1 MRPAKKKHIFFLWIC
16 MRADRI
22 REGEKGRVLENR
34 LELALYGKGGIG
46 KSTVCANLSAA
57 LAAAGSRVLQIGCD
71 PKHDST
77 RLLLGGGSLP
87 TVLDYL
93 RTVPREEERLEAVLR
108 PGYGNIGCVEAGGP
122 RPGVGCAGRGII
134 TAFEFLERHR
144 AKEPYDAVLYD
155 VLGDVVCGGFAVP
168 IRREYANA
176 VFLVTSG
183 EFMALYAANNILRG
197 IRSFD
202 GSDCRRA
209 AGILFNQRRLEGEEE
224 RVERFARAVGL
235 PIVARV
241 PRSEAFSR
249 AEEAGVPLLALEGF
263 QREKAVFTELAD
275 SVRRGLPLYEARPL
289 EDEVL
294 EEVVLRGGEGRP
306 APAAVKQEREMEKPA
321 PPPAPAG
328 GRMPLYGC
336 AFNGAATTAVHLTD
350 ALIIA
355 HSPRSC
361 AFYTWQNISSPG
373 RRNLFNRGILM
384 PSAISP
390 NFETTEMGHAE
401 AVFGGAEKL
410 RAHVERA
417 LERKPGAVVIVSSC
431 VSGIIG
437 DDLAALERLSTPETP
452 VIAVKTDGVL
462 GGDYM
467 EGIRLC
473 LHRLAERLVRRDVP
487 VKPRTVNLIGEVG
500 VSNNTEVD
508 YRTLRR
514 LLGSMGIS
522 IGCRFLGDC
531 TARELGDLLS
541 APLNLLASDSQD
553 NLDLKAWLESEY
565 GCRFHPGVLPVGF
578 RATRDFLLSLGDFF
592 ACREEAEALV
602 AREEAD
608 YRREI
613 EALRPLLQGKRILM
627 TTINANLDWLLDAAE
642 DCGME
647 FVWIGVLNY
656 LRRDLHV
663 TDRRERFSVLEEITG
678 GDTVEQRIRELRPD
692 MVLGNYTARVAGA
705 DYLSDTLPMTQP
717 IGFGSGLT
725 VLRRWAQLNKNTR
738 EGEWEHDE
746 AWFRTYFA

>member
-1 MRPAKKKHIFFLWIC
+1 MEHR
-16 MRADRI
+16 
-22 REGEKGRVLENR
+22 R

-46 KSTVCANLSAA
+46 KSTVSANLSAA
-57 LAAAGSRVLQIGCD
+57 LAAAGSRVLQVGCD

-93 RTVPREEERLEAVLR
+93 RTVPREQERLDAVLR
-108 PGYGNIGCVEAGGP
+108 TGWGKIGCVEAGGP
-122 RPGVGCAGRGII
+122 KPGVGCAGRGII

-144 AKEPYDAVLYD
+144 AKADYDVLIYD

-168 IRREYANA
+168 IRREYADA

-197 IRSFD
+197 IRNFD
-202 GSDCRRA
+202 GGECRRA
-209 AGILFNQRRLEGEEE
+209 AGIIFNARNLSGEAE

-241 PRSEAFSR
+241 PRSEAFAR
-249 AEEAGVPLLALEGF
+249 GEEAGKPLLALEGYD
-263 QREKAVFTELAD
+263 REKAVFTRLAETIR
-275 SVRRGLPLYEARPL
+275 SGLTLYEARPL
-289 EDEVL
+289 EDEAL
-294 EEVVLRGGEGRP
+294 EEVVLRGGTAAPAAAAEPTPEPQQKAKTSDP
-306 APAAVKQEREMEKPA
+306 APAPDEP
-321 PPPAPAG
+321 
-328 GRMPLYGC
+328 RMPLYGC

-350 ALIIA
+350 ALVIA

-390 NFETTEMGHAE
+390 GFETTEIGHAE
-401 AVFGGAEKL
+401 AVFGGVEKL
-410 RAHVERA
+410 RAQVERA
-417 LERKPGAVVIVSSC
+417 LERKPGAVVVISSC

-437 DDLAALERLSTPETP
+437 DDLLSLERLSTPETP
-452 VIAVKTDGVL
+452 VIAVPADGVL

-473 LHRLAERLVRRDVP
+473 LHTLAEKLVRRDAP
-487 VKPRTVNLIGEVG
+487 LRPRTVNLIGEVG
-500 VSNNTEVD
+500 VSNNTQVD
-508 YRTLRR
+508 YQTLRR
-514 LLGSMGIS
+514 LLGEMGIS

-531 TARELGDLLS
+531 TAQELRDLLS
-541 APLNLLASDSQD
+541 APLNLLATDSQD
-553 NLDLKAWLESEY
+553 NLELKAWLETEY
-565 GCRFHPGVLPVGF
+565 GCRFHPGCLPIGF
-578 RATRDFLLSLGDFF
+578 RATRNFLLELGDFF
-592 ACREEAEALV
+592 GCREEAEALIS
-602 AREEAD
+602 REEAD

-613 EALRPLLQGKRILM
+613 ESLRPLLQGKRILM

-656 LRRDLHV
+656 LHRDLRI
-663 TDRRERFSVLEEITG
+663 TDRQERNAVIREITG
-678 GDTVEQRIRELRPD
+678 GDIVEQRIRELKPD
-692 MVLGNYTARVAGA
+692 MVLGNYTARAAGGEYIA
-705 DYLSDTLPMTQP
+705 DTLPMTQP

-725 VLRRWAQLNKNTR
+725 VLRRWAQLNKNER
-738 EGEWEHDE
+738 EGEWEHDRV
-746 AWFRTYFA
+746 WFEQYFA

>member
-1 MRPAKKKHIFFLWIC
+1 MEHR
-16 MRADRI
+16 
-22 REGEKGRVLENR
+22 R

-46 KSTVCANLSAA
+46 KSTVSANLSAA
-57 LAAAGSRVLQIGCD
+57 LAAAGSRVLQVGCD

-93 RTVPREEERLEAVLR
+93 RTVPREQEKLEAVLR
-108 PGYGNIGCVEAGGP
+108 LGWGNIGCVEAGGP
-122 RPGVGCAGRGII
+122 KPGVGCAGRGII

-144 AKEPYDAVLYD
+144 AKADYDVLIYD

-168 IRREYANA
+168 IRREYADA

-197 IRSFD
+197 IRNFD
-202 GSDCRRA
+202 GGECRRA
-209 AGILFNQRRLEGEEE
+209 AGIIFNARNLSGEAE

-241 PRSEAFSR
+241 PRSEAFAR
-249 AEEAGVPLLALEGF
+249 GEEAGKPLLALEGYD
-263 QREKAVFTELAD
+263 REKAVFTRLAETIR
-275 SVRRGLPLYEARPL
+275 SGLTLYEARPL
-289 EDEVL
+289 EDEAL
-294 EEVVLRGGEGRP
+294 EEVVLRGGTAAPAAAAEPTPEPQQKAKTSDP
-306 APAAVKQEREMEKPA
+306 APAPDEP
-321 PPPAPAG
+321 
-328 GRMPLYGC
+328 RMPLYGC

-350 ALIIA
+350 ALVIA

-390 NFETTEMGHAE
+390 GFETTEIGHAE
-401 AVFGGAEKL
+401 AVFGGVEKL
-410 RAHVERA
+410 RAQVERA
-417 LERKPGAVVIVSSC
+417 LERKPGAVVVISSC

-437 DDLAALERLSTPETP
+437 DDLLSLERLSTPETP
-452 VIAVKTDGVL
+452 VIAVPADGVL

-473 LHRLAERLVRRDVP
+473 LHTLAETLVRRDAP
-487 VKPRTVNLIGEVG
+487 LRPRTVNLIGEVG
-500 VSNNTEVD
+500 VSNNTQVD
-508 YRTLRR
+508 YQTLRR
-514 LLGSMGIS
+514 LLGEMGIS

-531 TARELGDLLS
+531 TAQELRDLLS
-541 APLNLLASDSQD
+541 APLNLLATDSQD
-553 NLDLKAWLESEY
+553 NLELKAWMETEY
-565 GCRFHPGVLPVGF
+565 GCRFHPGCLPIGF
-578 RATRDFLLSLGDFF
+578 RATRNFLLELGDFF
-592 ACREEAEALV
+592 GCREEAEALIS
-602 AREEAD
+602 REEAD

-613 EALRPLLQGKRILM
+613 ESLRPLLQGKRILM

-656 LRRDLHV
+656 LHRDLRI
-663 TDRRERFSVLEEITG
+663 TDRQERNAVIREITG
-678 GDTVEQRIRELRPD
+678 GDIVEQRIRELKPD
-692 MVLGNYTARVAGA
+692 MVLGNYTARAEGGEYIA
-705 DYLSDTLPMTQP
+705 DTLPMTQP

-725 VLRRWAQLNKNTR
+725 VLRRWAQLNKNER
-738 EGEWEHDE
+738 EGEWEHDRV
-746 AWFRTYFA
+746 WFEQYFA

>member
-1 MRPAKKKHIFFLWIC
+1 MEHR
-16 MRADRI
+16 
-22 REGEKGRVLENR
+22 R

-46 KSTVCANLSAA
+46 KSTVSANLSAA
-57 LAAAGSRVLQIGCD
+57 LAAAGSRVLQVGCD

-93 RTVPREEERLEAVLR
+93 RTVPREQERLDAVLR
-108 PGYGNIGCVEAGGP
+108 TGWGKIGCVEAGGP
-122 RPGVGCAGRGII
+122 KPGVGCAGRGII

-144 AKEPYDAVLYD
+144 AKADYDVLIYD

-168 IRREYANA
+168 IRREYADA

-197 IRSFD
+197 IRNFD
-202 GSDCRRA
+202 GGECRRA
-209 AGILFNQRRLEGEEE
+209 AGIIFNARNLSGEAE

-241 PRSEAFSR
+241 PRSEAFAR
-249 AEEAGVPLLALEGF
+249 GEEAGKPLLALEGYD
-263 QREKAVFTELAD
+263 REKAVFTRLAETIR
-275 SVRRGLPLYEARPL
+275 SGLTLYEARPL
-289 EDEVL
+289 EDEAL
-294 EEVVLRGGEGRP
+294 EEVVLRGGTAAPAAAAEPTPEPQQKAKTSDP
-306 APAAVKQEREMEKPA
+306 APAPDEP
-321 PPPAPAG
+321 
-328 GRMPLYGC
+328 RMPLYGC

-350 ALIIA
+350 ALVIA

-390 NFETTEMGHAE
+390 GFETTEIGHAE
-401 AVFGGAEKL
+401 AVFGGVEKL
-410 RAHVERA
+410 RAQVERA
-417 LERKPGAVVIVSSC
+417 LERKPGAVVVISSC

-437 DDLAALERLSTPETP
+437 DDLLSLERLSTPETP
-452 VIAVKTDGVL
+452 VIAVPADGVL

-473 LHRLAERLVRRDVP
+473 LHTLAEKLVRRDAP
-487 VKPRTVNLIGEVG
+487 LRPRTVNLIGEVG
-500 VSNNTEVD
+500 VSNNTQVD
-508 YRTLRR
+508 YQTLRR
-514 LLGSMGIS
+514 LLGEMGIS

-531 TARELGDLLS
+531 TAQELRDLLS
-541 APLNLLASDSQD
+541 APLNLLATDSQD
-553 NLDLKAWLESEY
+553 NLELKAWLETEY
-565 GCRFHPGVLPVGF
+565 GCRFHPGCLPIGF
-578 RATRDFLLSLGDFF
+578 RATRNFLLELGDFF
-592 ACREEAEALV
+592 GCREEAVALIS
-602 AREEAD
+602 REEAD
-608 YRREI
+608 YWREI
-613 EALRPLLQGKRILM
+613 ESLRPLLQGKRILM

-656 LRRDLHV
+656 LHRDLRI
-663 TDRRERFSVLEEITG
+663 TDRQERNAVIREITG
-678 GDTVEQRIRELRPD
+678 GDIVEQRIRELKPD
-692 MVLGNYTARVAGA
+692 MVLGNYTARAAGGEYIA
-705 DYLSDTLPMTQP
+705 DTLPMTQP

-725 VLRRWAQLNKNTR
+725 VLRRWAQLNKNER
-738 EGEWEHDE
+738 EGEWEHDRV
-746 AWFRTYFA
+746 WFEQYFA

>member
-1 MRPAKKKHIFFLWIC
+1 MEQK
-16 MRADRI
+16 
-22 REGEKGRVLENR
+22 R

-46 KSTVCANLSAA
+46 KSTVSANLSAA
-57 LAAAGSRVLQIGCD
+57 LAAAGSRVLQVGCD

-93 RTVPREEERLEAVLR
+93 RTVSKEEEKLEAVLR
-108 PGYGNIGCVEAGGP
+108 RGWGGVGCVEAGGP
-122 RPGVGCAGRGII
+122 KPGVGCAGRGII

-144 AKEPYDAVLYD
+144 AKSDYDILIYD

-168 IRREYANA
+168 IRREYADG

-197 IRSFD
+197 IRNFD
-202 GSDCRRA
+202 GGDCRRT
-209 AGILFNQRRLEGEEE
+209 AGIIFNERNMAGEAE
-224 RVERFARAVGL
+224 RVERFARATGL

-249 AEEAGVPLLALEGF
+249 GEEEGKPLLALEGF
-263 QREKAVFTELAD
+263 EEEKTVFTHLAD
-275 SVRRGLPLYEARPL
+275 KIRQGLTLYEARPL

-294 EEVVLRGGEGRP
+294 EDAVFRGGSAGIPVRIPEKPEERAAERPTPVP
-306 APAAVKQEREMEKPA
+306 APE
-321 PPPAPAG
+321 AG
-328 GRMPLYGC
+328 ESRMPLYGC
-336 AFNGAATTAVHLTD
+336 AFNGASTTAIHLTD
-350 ALIIA
+350 AVVIA

-373 RRNLFNRGILM
+373 RKNIFNRGIVM
-384 PSAISP
+384 PSALSP
-390 NFETTEMGHAE
+390 NYETTELGHAE

-410 RAHVERA
+410 RARVEKA
-417 LERKPGAVVIVSSC
+417 LERKPGAVVVISSC

-437 DDLAALERLSTPETP
+437 DDLLSLERLSTPETP
-452 VIAVKTDGVL
+452 VIAVPADGVI

-473 LHRLAERLVRRDVP
+473 LHTLAEKLVRRDAP
-487 VKPRTVNLIGEVG
+487 TQPRTVNLIGEVG
-500 VSNNTEVD
+500 VSYYTESD

-514 LLGSMGIS
+514 LLEGMGIS

-531 TARELGDLLS
+531 TAEELRNLTA
-541 APLNLLASDSQD
+541 APLNLLATDSQD
-553 NLDLKAWLESEY
+553 NLELKAWLESEY
-565 GCRFHPGVLPVGF
+565 GCRFKPGTLPIGF
-578 RATRDFLLSLGDFF
+578 RATRDFLLELGDFF
-592 ACREEAEALV
+592 DCREEAEALI

-613 EALRPLLQGKRILM
+613 EVLRPLLRGKRVLM
-627 TTINANLDWLLDAAE
+627 TTINANQDWLLDAAE

-656 LRRDLHV
+656 LRRELHV
-663 TDRRERFSVLEEITG
+663 TDRKERFSAIEEITG
-678 GDTVEQRIRELRPD
+678 ARQVEEKIRELKPD
-692 MVLGNYTARVAGA
+692 LVLGNFTAGKGEG
-705 DYLSDTLPMTQP
+705 DYLTDTLPMTQP

-725 VLRRWAQLNKNTR
+725 VLRRWAQLNKNES
-738 EGEWEHDE
+738 EGEWKNDE
-746 AWFRTYFA
+746 RWFQEYYA

>member
-1 MRPAKKKHIFFLWIC
+1 ME
-16 MRADRI
+16 
-22 REGEKGRVLENR
+22 RER

-46 KSTVCANLSAA
+46 KSTVSANLSAA
-57 LAAAGSRVLQIGCD
+57 LAAAGSRVLQVGCD

-93 RTVPREEERLEAVLR
+93 RTVQKEEERLEAVLH
-108 PGYGNIGCVEAGGP
+108 PGWGNIGCVEAGGP
-122 RPGVGCAGRGII
+122 KPGVGCAGRGII

-144 AKEPYDAVLYD
+144 VKENYDILIYD

-197 IRSFD
+197 IRNFD
-202 GSDCRRA
+202 GGSCRRA
-209 AGILFNQRRLEGEEE
+209 AGIIFNQRNLAGEAE

-249 AEEAGVPLLALEGF
+249 GEEAGMPLLALEGF
-263 QREKAVFTELAD
+263 PEEKAVFTRLAETI
-275 SVRRGLPLYEARPL
+275 RAGLTLYEACPL
-289 EDEVL
+289 EDEAL
-294 EEVVLRGGEGRP
+294 EDVVLRGGRAEAAKRKPEPAERP
-306 APAAVKQEREMEKPA
+306 AAEEKPA
-321 PPPAPAG
+321 SAPVPAPRET
-328 GRMPLYGC
+328 RMPLYGC

-350 ALIIA
+350 AAVIA

-390 NFETTEMGHAE
+390 GFETTEIGHAE
-401 AVFGGAEKL
+401 AVFGGVEKL
-410 RAHVERA
+410 RTRVEQA
-417 LERKPGAVVIVSSC
+417 LARKPGAVVVISSC

-437 DDLAALERLSTPETP
+437 DDLLSLERLSTPETP
-452 VIAVKTDGVL
+452 VIAVPADGVI

-473 LHRLAERLVRRDVP
+473 LHTLAEKLVRRDAP
-487 VKPRTVNLIGEVG
+487 LRPRTVNLIGEVG

-508 YRTLRR
+508 YQTLRR

-531 TARELGDLLS
+531 TAAELRDLLS
-541 APLNLLASDSQD
+541 APLNLLATDSQD
-553 NLDLKAWLESEY
+553 NLELKAWLETEY
-565 GCRFHPGVLPVGF
+565 GCRFRPGCLPIGF
-578 RATRDFLLSLGDFF
+578 RATRDFLLELGEFF
-592 ACREEAEALV
+592 GCRREAEALI

-613 EALRPLLQGKRILM
+613 AALRPLLQGKRVLM

-656 LRRDLHV
+656 LHRELRI
-663 TDRRERFSVLEEITG
+663 TDRQERHAVIEEITG
-678 GDTVEQRIRELRPD
+678 GDIVEQRIRALRPD
-692 MVLGNYTARVAGA
+692 MVLGNYTARAEGG
-705 DYLSDTLPMTQP
+705 DYIADTLPMTQP
-717 IGFGSGLT
+717 IGFGSGLS
-725 VLRRWAQLNKNTR
+725 VLRRWAQLNKNER
-738 EGEWEHDE
+738 EGEWENDRI
-746 AWFRTYFA
+746 WFEQYYA

>member
-1 MRPAKKKHIFFLWIC
+1 MERK
-16 MRADRI
+16 
-22 REGEKGRVLENR
+22 R

-46 KSTVCANLSAA
+46 KSTVSANLSAA
-57 LAAAGSRVLQIGCD
+57 LAAAGSRVLQVGCD

-93 RTVPREEERLEAVLR
+93 RTVPKEKERLEAVLR
-108 PGYGNIGCVEAGGP
+108 RGWGNIGCVEAGGP
-122 RPGVGCAGRGII
+122 KPGVGCAGRGII

-144 AKEPYDAVLYD
+144 AKADFDILIYD

-168 IRREYANA
+168 IRREYADA

-197 IRSFD
+197 IRNFD
-202 GSDCRRA
+202 GEEARRA
-209 AGILFNQRRLEGEEE
+209 AGIIFNERNLAGEAE

-241 PRSEAFSR
+241 PRSEAFAR
-249 AEEAGVPLLALEGF
+249 GEEAGKPLLALEGF
-263 QREKAVFTELAD
+263 PEEKAVFARLAEKI
-275 SVRRGLPLYEARPL
+275 RGGLTLYEARPL
-289 EDEVL
+289 EDEIL
-294 EEVVLRGGEGRP
+294 EEAVLRGGSAQVP
-306 APAAVKQEREMEKPA
+306 AKAVEREKGPEEEKPA
-321 PPPAPAG
+321 PVQAPAAG
-328 GRMPLYGC
+328 QPRMPLYGC

-350 ALIIA
+350 AAVIA

-390 NFETTEMGHAE
+390 GFETTEIGHAE
-401 AVFGGAEKL
+401 AVFGGVEKL
-410 RAHVERA
+410 RTQVERA
-417 LERKPGAVVIVSSC
+417 LERKPGAVVVISSC

-437 DDLAALERLSTPETP
+437 DDLLSLERLSTPETP
-452 VIAVKTDGVL
+452 VIAVPADGVI

-473 LHRLAERLVRRDVP
+473 LHTLAEKLVRRDAP
-487 VKPRTVNLIGEVG
+487 LRPRTVNLIGEVG

-508 YRTLRR
+508 YQTLRR
-514 LLGSMGIS
+514 LLGGMGIS

-531 TARELGDLLS
+531 TAEELRNLLS
-541 APLNLLASDSQD
+541 APLNLLATDSQD
-553 NLDLKAWLESEY
+553 NLELKAWLETEY
-565 GCRFHPGVLPVGF
+565 GCRFKPGCLPIGF
-578 RATRDFLLSLGDFF
+578 RATRDYLLELGDFF
-592 ACREEAEALV
+592 GCREEAEALV
-602 AREEAD
+602 AREEAA

-613 EALRPLLQGKRILM
+613 ETLRPLLRGKRVLM

-656 LRRDLHV
+656 LRRELRI
-663 TDRRERFSVLEEITG
+663 TDRQERNAVIEEIVG
-678 GDTVEQRIRELRPD
+678 GEIVDRRIKELRPD
-692 MVLGNYTARVAGA
+692 MVLGNYTARAEGG
-705 DYLSDTLPMTQP
+705 DYIADTLPMTQP
-717 IGFGSGLT
+717 IGFASGLA
-725 VLRRWAQLNKNTR
+725 VLRRWAQLNKNER
-738 EGEWEHDE
+738 EGEWEHDRV
-746 AWFRTYFA
+746 WFEQYYA

>member
-1 MRPAKKKHIFFLWIC
+1 MEHR
-16 MRADRI
+16 
-22 REGEKGRVLENR
+22 R

-46 KSTVCANLSAA
+46 KSTVSANLSAA
-57 LAAAGSRVLQIGCD
+57 LAAAGSRVLQVGCD

-93 RTVPREEERLEAVLR
+93 RTVPREQERLDAVLR
-108 PGYGNIGCVEAGGP
+108 TGWGKIGCVEAGGP
-122 RPGVGCAGRGII
+122 KPGVGCAGRGII

-144 AKEPYDAVLYD
+144 AKADYDVLIYD

-168 IRREYANA
+168 IRREYADA

-197 IRSFD
+197 IRNFD
-202 GSDCRRA
+202 GGECRRA
-209 AGILFNQRRLEGEEE
+209 AGIIFNARNLSGEAE

-241 PRSEAFSR
+241 PRSEAFAR
-249 AEEAGVPLLALEGF
+249 GEEAGKPLLALEGYD
-263 QREKAVFTELAD
+263 REKAVFTRLAETIR
-275 SVRRGLPLYEARPL
+275 SGLTLYEARPL
-289 EDEVL
+289 EDEAL
-294 EEVVLRGGEGRP
+294 EEVVLRGGTAAPAAAAEPTPEPQQKAKTSDP
-306 APAAVKQEREMEKPA
+306 APAPDEP
-321 PPPAPAG
+321 
-328 GRMPLYGC
+328 RMPLYGC

-350 ALIIA
+350 ALVIA

-390 NFETTEMGHAE
+390 GFETTEIGHAE
-401 AVFGGAEKL
+401 AVFGGVEKL
-410 RAHVERA
+410 RAQVERA
-417 LERKPGAVVIVSSC
+417 LERKPGAVVVISSC

-437 DDLAALERLSTPETP
+437 DDLLSLERLSTPETP
-452 VIAVKTDGVL
+452 VIAVPADGVL

-473 LHRLAERLVRRDVP
+473 LHTLAEKLVRRDAP
-487 VKPRTVNLIGEVG
+487 IRPRTVNLIGEVG
-500 VSNNTEVD
+500 VSNNTQVD
-508 YRTLRR
+508 YQTLRR
-514 LLGSMGIS
+514 LLGEMGIS

-531 TARELGDLLS
+531 TAQELRDLLS
-541 APLNLLASDSQD
+541 APLNLLATDSQD
-553 NLDLKAWLESEY
+553 NLELKAWLETEY
-565 GCRFHPGVLPVGF
+565 GCRFHPGCLPIGF
-578 RATRDFLLSLGDFF
+578 QATRNFLLELGDFF
-592 ACREEAEALV
+592 GCREEAEALIS
-602 AREEAD
+602 REEAD

-613 EALRPLLQGKRILM
+613 ESLRPLLQGKRILM

-656 LRRDLHV
+656 LHRDLRI
-663 TDRRERFSVLEEITG
+663 TDRQERNAVIREITG
-678 GDTVEQRIRELRPD
+678 GDIVEQRIRELKPD
-692 MVLGNYTARVAGA
+692 MVLGNYTARAEGGEYIA
-705 DYLSDTLPMTQP
+705 DTLPMTQP

-725 VLRRWAQLNKNTR
+725 VLRRWAQLNKNER
-738 EGEWEHDE
+738 EGEWEHDRV
-746 AWFRTYFA
+746 WFEQYFA

>member
-1 MRPAKKKHIFFLWIC
+1 MEHR
-16 MRADRI
+16 
-22 REGEKGRVLENR
+22 R

-46 KSTVCANLSAA
+46 KSTVSANLSAA
-57 LAAAGSRVLQIGCD
+57 LAAAGSRVLQVGCD

-93 RTVPREEERLEAVLR
+93 RTVPREQERLDAVLR
-108 PGYGNIGCVEAGGP
+108 TGWGKIGCVEAGGP
-122 RPGVGCAGRGII
+122 KPGVGCAGRGII

-144 AKEPYDAVLYD
+144 AKADYDVLIYD

-168 IRREYANA
+168 IRREYADA

-197 IRSFD
+197 IRNFD
-202 GSDCRRA
+202 GGECRRA
-209 AGILFNQRRLEGEEE
+209 AGIIFNARNLSGEAE

-241 PRSEAFSR
+241 PRSEAFAR
-249 AEEAGVPLLALEGF
+249 GEEAGKPLLALEGYD
-263 QREKAVFTELAD
+263 REKAVFTRLAETIR
-275 SVRRGLPLYEARPL
+275 SGLTLYEARPL
-289 EDEVL
+289 EDEAL
-294 EEVVLRGGEGRP
+294 EEVVLRGGTAAPAAAAEPTPEPQQKAKTSDP
-306 APAAVKQEREMEKPA
+306 APAPDEP
-321 PPPAPAG
+321 
-328 GRMPLYGC
+328 RMPLYGC

-350 ALIIA
+350 ALVIA

-390 NFETTEMGHAE
+390 GFETTEIGHAE
-401 AVFGGAEKL
+401 AVFGGVEKL
-410 RAHVERA
+410 RAQVERA
-417 LERKPGAVVIVSSC
+417 LERKPGAVVVISSC

-437 DDLAALERLSTPETP
+437 DDLLSLERLSTPETP
-452 VIAVKTDGVL
+452 VIAVPADGVL

-473 LHRLAERLVRRDVP
+473 LHTLAEKLVRRDAP
-487 VKPRTVNLIGEVG
+487 LRPRTVNLIGEVG
-500 VSNNTEVD
+500 VSNNTQVD
-508 YRTLRR
+508 YQTLRR
-514 LLGSMGIS
+514 LLGEMGIS

-531 TARELGDLLS
+531 TAQELRDLLS
-541 APLNLLASDSQD
+541 APLNLLATDSQD
-553 NLDLKAWLESEY
+553 NLELKAWLETEY
-565 GCRFHPGVLPVGF
+565 GCRFHPGCLPIGF
-578 RATRDFLLSLGDFF
+578 RATRNFLLELGDFF
-592 ACREEAEALV
+592 GCREEAEALIS
-602 AREEAD
+602 REEAD

-613 EALRPLLQGKRILM
+613 ESLRPLLQGKRILM

-656 LRRDLHV
+656 LHRDLRI
-663 TDRRERFSVLEEITG
+663 TDRQERNAVIREITG
-678 GDTVEQRIRELRPD
+678 GDIVEQRIRELKPD
-692 MVLGNYTARVAGA
+692 MVLGNYTARAEGGEYIA
-705 DYLSDTLPMTQP
+705 DTLPMTQP

-725 VLRRWAQLNKNTR
+725 VLRRWAQLNKNER
-738 EGEWEHDE
+738 EGEWEHDRV
-746 AWFRTYFA
+746 WFEQYFA

>member
-1 MRPAKKKHIFFLWIC
+1 MEHR
-16 MRADRI
+16 
-22 REGEKGRVLENR
+22 R

-46 KSTVCANLSAA
+46 KSTVSANLSAA
-57 LAAAGSRVLQIGCD
+57 LAAAGSRVLQVGCD

-93 RTVPREEERLEAVLR
+93 RTVPREQERLDAVLR
-108 PGYGNIGCVEAGGP
+108 TGWGKIGCVEDGGP
-122 RPGVGCAGRGII
+122 KPGVGCAGRGII

-144 AKEPYDAVLYD
+144 AKADYDVLIYD

-168 IRREYANA
+168 IRREYADA

-197 IRSFD
+197 IRNFD
-202 GSDCRRA
+202 GGECRRA
-209 AGILFNQRRLEGEEE
+209 AGIIFNARNLSGEAE

-241 PRSEAFSR
+241 PRSEAFAR
-249 AEEAGVPLLALEGF
+249 GEEAGKPLLALEGYD
-263 QREKAVFTELAD
+263 REKAVFTRLAETIR
-275 SVRRGLPLYEARPL
+275 SGLTLYEARPL
-289 EDEVL
+289 EDEAL
-294 EEVVLRGGEGRP
+294 EEVVLRGGTAAPAAAAEPTPEPQQKAKTSDP
-306 APAAVKQEREMEKPA
+306 APAPDEP
-321 PPPAPAG
+321 
-328 GRMPLYGC
+328 RMPLYGC

-350 ALIIA
+350 ALVIA

-390 NFETTEMGHAE
+390 GFETTEIGHAE
-401 AVFGGAEKL
+401 AVFGGVEKL
-410 RAHVERA
+410 RAQVERA
-417 LERKPGAVVIVSSC
+417 LERKPGAVVVISSC

-437 DDLAALERLSTPETP
+437 DDLLSLERLSTPETP
-452 VIAVKTDGVL
+452 VIAVPADGVL

-473 LHRLAERLVRRDVP
+473 LHTLAEKLVRRDAP
-487 VKPRTVNLIGEVG
+487 LQPRTVNLIGEVG
-500 VSNNTEVD
+500 VSNNTQVD
-508 YRTLRR
+508 YQTLRR
-514 LLGSMGIS
+514 LLGEMGIS

-531 TARELGDLLS
+531 TAQELRDLLS
-541 APLNLLASDSQD
+541 APLNLLATDSQD
-553 NLDLKAWLESEY
+553 NLELKAWLETEY
-565 GCRFHPGVLPVGF
+565 GCRFHPGCLPIGF
-578 RATRDFLLSLGDFF
+578 RATRNFLLELGDFF
-592 ACREEAEALV
+592 GCREEAEALIS
-602 AREEAD
+602 REEAD

-613 EALRPLLQGKRILM
+613 ESLRPLLQGKRILM

-656 LRRDLHV
+656 LHRDLRI
-663 TDRRERFSVLEEITG
+663 TDRQERNAVIREITG
-678 GDTVEQRIRELRPD
+678 GDIVEQRIRELKPD
-692 MVLGNYTARVAGA
+692 MVLGNYTARAEGGEYIA
-705 DYLSDTLPMTQP
+705 DTLPMTQP

-725 VLRRWAQLNKNTR
+725 VLRRWAQLNKNER
-738 EGEWEHDE
+738 EGEWEHDRV
-746 AWFRTYFA
+746 WFEQYFA

>member
-1 MRPAKKKHIFFLWIC
+1 MEQK
-16 MRADRI
+16 
-22 REGEKGRVLENR
+22 R

-46 KSTVCANLSAA
+46 KSTVSANLSAA
-57 LAAAGSRVLQIGCD
+57 LAAAGSRVLQVGCD

-93 RTVPREEERLEAVLR
+93 RTVPKEEERLDAVLHK
-108 PGYGNIGCVEAGGP
+108 GWGGIGCVEAGGP
-122 RPGVGCAGRGII
+122 KPGVGCAGRGII

-144 AKEPYDAVLYD
+144 AKADYDILIYD

-168 IRREYANA
+168 IRREYADA

-197 IRSFD
+197 IRNFD
-202 GSDCRRA
+202 GGECRRA
-209 AGILFNQRRLEGEEE
+209 AGIIFNARNLDGETE
-224 RVERFARAVGL
+224 RVERFARATGL

-241 PRSEAFSR
+241 PRSEAFAR
-249 AEEAGVPLLALEGF
+249 GEEAGKPLLALEGYGE
-263 QREKAVFTELAD
+263 EKAVFASLAEKI
-275 SVRRGLPLYEARPL
+275 RGGLTLYEARPL
-289 EDEVL
+289 EDEML
-294 EEVVLRGGEGRP
+294 EEAVLRGGS
-306 APAAVKQEREMEKPA
+306 AAVPARMPEPPEETTAEKPA
-321 PPPAPAG
+321 ALPPPKAAEP
-328 GRMPLYGC
+328 RMPLYGC

-350 ALIIA
+350 AVVIA

-390 NFETTEMGHAE
+390 GFETTEIGHAE
-401 AVFGGAEKL
+401 AVFGGVEKL
-410 RAHVERA
+410 RAQVERA
-417 LERKPGAVVIVSSC
+417 LERKPGAVIVISSC

-437 DDLAALERLSTPETP
+437 DDLLSLERLSTPETP
-452 VIAVKTDGVL
+452 VIAVPADGVI

-473 LHRLAERLVRRDVP
+473 LHTLAEKLVRRDAP
-487 VKPRTVNLIGEVG
+487 PRPRTVNLIGEVG

-508 YRTLRR
+508 YQTLRR
-514 LLGSMGIS
+514 LLGGMGIS

-531 TARELGDLLS
+531 TAQELRNLLS
-541 APLNLLASDSQD
+541 APLNLLATDSQD
-553 NLDLKAWLESEY
+553 NLELKAWLEAEY
-565 GCRFHPGVLPVGF
+565 GCRFRPGCLPIGF
-578 RATRDFLLSLGDFF
+578 RATRDFLLELGDFF
-592 ACREEAEALV
+592 RCRPEAEALV

-613 EALRPLLQGKRILM
+613 ETLRPLLQGKRVLM

-656 LRRDLHV
+656 LRRELRI
-663 TDRRERFSVLEEITG
+663 TDRQERNAVIQEITG
-678 GDTVEQRIRELRPD
+678 GEIGEQRIRELRPD
-692 MVLGNYTARVAGA
+692 MVLGNYTARA
-705 DYLSDTLPMTQP
+705 DRGEYVTDTLPMTQP

-725 VLRRWAQLNKNTR
+725 VLRRWAQLNKDER
-738 EGEWEHDE
+738 EGEWEHDRI
-746 AWFRTYFA
+746 WFEKYYA

>member
-1 MRPAKKKHIFFLWIC
+1 M
-16 MRADRI
+16 
-22 REGEKGRVLENR
+22 GNR

-77 RLLLGGGSLP
+77 RLLLGGGNLP

-93 RTVPREEERLEAVLR
+93 RTTPKGGERLEAVLK
-108 PGYGNIGCVEAGGP
+108 PGYLGIGCVEAGGP
-122 RPGVGCAGRGII
+122 KPGVGCAGRGII

-209 AGILFNQRRLEGEEE
+209 AGILFNQRRLEGETE

-235 PIVARV
+235 PILARV

-249 AEEAGVPLLALEGF
+249 AEEQGVPLMALEGF
-263 QREKAVFTELAD
+263 GEEKAVFTRLAEQIR
-275 SVRRGLPLYEARPL
+275 SGLTLYEARPL
-289 EDEVL
+289 EDEAL
-294 EEVVLRGGEGRP
+294 EDVVLRGGNGVVKP
-306 APAAVKQEREMEKPA
+306 KAVPVQKPA
-321 PPPAPAG
+321 EEGPKPASGPAREG
-328 GRMPLYGC
+328 SRMPLYGC

-350 ALIIA
+350 AVIIA

-390 NFETTEMGHAE
+390 SFETSEMGHAE
-401 AVFGGAEKL
+401 AVFGGLEKL
-410 RAHVERA
+410 KAQVERA
-417 LERKPGAVVIVSSC
+417 LERKPGAVVVISSC

-437 DDLAALERLSTPETP
+437 DDIAALERLSTPETP
-452 VIAVKTDGVL
+452 VIAVKADGVM

-473 LHRLAERLVRRDVP
+473 LHRLAERLVRRDAP
-487 VKPRTVNLIGEVG
+487 VRPRTVNLIGEVG
-500 VSNNTEVD
+500 VSNYTESD

-514 LLGSMGIS
+514 LLGDMGIT

-531 TARELGDLLS
+531 TAEELRGLLS
-541 APLNLLASDSQD
+541 APLNLLATDSQD
-553 NLDLKAWLESEY
+553 NLDLQAWLEGEY
-565 GCRFHPGVLPVGF
+565 SCRFHPGTLPIGF

-592 ACREEAEALV
+592 GCRAQAEALI

-613 EALRPLLQGKRILM
+613 EALRPLLKGKRVLM

-656 LRRDLHV
+656 LHRDLHV
-663 TDRRERFSVLEEITG
+663 TDRPERFSAIEEITG
-678 GDTVEQRIRELRPD
+678 GEIVEQRIRERKPD
-692 MVLGNYTARVAGA
+692 MVLGNYTARLAGG
-705 DYLSDTLPMTQP
+705 DYLTDTLPMTQP
-717 IGFGSGLT
+717 IGFGSGLA
-725 VLRRWAQLNKNTR
+725 VLRRWAQLNKNAR
-738 EGEWEHDE
+738 EGAWQNDE
-746 AWFRTYFA
+746 AWFQTYFA

>member
-1 MRPAKKKHIFFLWIC
+1 M
-16 MRADRI
+16 
-22 REGEKGRVLENR
+22 GNR

-93 RTVPREEERLEAVLR
+93 RTTPKGGEQLEAVLK
-108 PGYGNIGCVEAGGP
+108 PGYLGIGCVEAGGP
-122 RPGVGCAGRGII
+122 KPGVGCAGRGII

-144 AKEPYDAVLYD
+144 AKEPYDAILYD

-209 AGILFNQRRLEGEEE
+209 AGILFNQRRLEGETE

-235 PIVARV
+235 PILARV

-249 AEEAGVPLLALEGF
+249 AEEQGVPLMALEGF
-263 QREKAVFTELAD
+263 GEEKAVFTQLAEQIHA
-275 SVRRGLPLYEARPL
+275 GLTLYEARPL
-289 EDEVL
+289 EDEAL
-294 EEVVLRGGEGRP
+294 EDVVLRGGSGVVKPKAVPVQKPAEEGP
-306 APAAVKQEREMEKPA
+306 KPA
-321 PPPAPAG
+321 PGPAREG
-328 GRMPLYGC
+328 NRMPLYGC

-350 ALIIA
+350 AVIIA

-390 NFETTEMGHAE
+390 SFETSEMGHAE
-401 AVFGGAEKL
+401 AVFGGLEKL
-410 RAHVERA
+410 KAQVERT
-417 LERKPGAVVIVSSC
+417 LERKPGAVVVISSC

-437 DDLAALERLSTPETP
+437 DDIAALERLSTPETP
-452 VIAVKTDGVL
+452 VIAVKADGVM

-473 LHRLAERLVRRDVP
+473 LHRLADRLVRRDAP
-487 VKPRTVNLIGEVG
+487 VNPRTVNLIGEVG
-500 VSNNTEVD
+500 VSNYTESD

-514 LLGSMGIS
+514 LLGDMGIT

-531 TARELGDLLS
+531 TAEELRSLLS
-541 APLNLLASDSQD
+541 APLNLLATDSQD
-553 NLDLKAWLESEY
+553 NLELQAWLEGEY
-565 GCRFHPGVLPVGF
+565 GCRFHPGTLPIGF

-592 ACREEAEALV
+592 GCRARAEALI

-613 EALRPLLQGKRILM
+613 EALRPLLQGKRVLM

-656 LRRDLHV
+656 LHRELHV
-663 TDRRERFSVLEEITG
+663 TDRPERFSAIEEITG
-678 GDTVEQRIRELRPD
+678 GEIVEQRIRERKPD
-692 MVLGNYTARVAGA
+692 MVLGNYTARLTGG
-705 DYLSDTLPMTQP
+705 DYLTDTLPMTQP
-717 IGFGSGLT
+717 IGFGSGLA
-725 VLRRWAQLNKNTR
+725 VLRRWAQLNKNAR
-738 EGEWEHDE
+738 EGAWQNDE
-746 AWFRTYFA
+746 AWFQTYFA

>member
-1 MRPAKKKHIFFLWIC
+1 MEHR
-16 MRADRI
+16 
-22 REGEKGRVLENR
+22 R

-46 KSTVCANLSAA
+46 KSTVSANLSAA
-57 LAAAGSRVLQIGCD
+57 LAAAGSRVLQVGCD

-93 RTVPREEERLEAVLR
+93 RTVPREQERLDAVLR
-108 PGYGNIGCVEAGGP
+108 TGWGKIGCVEAGGP
-122 RPGVGCAGRGII
+122 KPGVGCAGRGII

-144 AKEPYDAVLYD
+144 AKADYDVLIYD

-168 IRREYANA
+168 IRREYADA

-197 IRSFD
+197 IRNFD
-202 GSDCRRA
+202 GGECRRA
-209 AGILFNQRRLEGEEE
+209 AGIIFNARNLSGEAE

-241 PRSEAFSR
+241 PRSEAFAR
-249 AEEAGVPLLALEGF
+249 GEEAGKPLLALEGYD
-263 QREKAVFTELAD
+263 REKAVFTRLAETIR
-275 SVRRGLPLYEARPL
+275 SGLTLYEARPL
-289 EDEVL
+289 EDEAL
-294 EEVVLRGGEGRP
+294 EEVVLRGGTAAPAAAAEPTPEPQQKAKTSDP
-306 APAAVKQEREMEKPA
+306 APAPDEP
-321 PPPAPAG
+321 
-328 GRMPLYGC
+328 RMPLYGC

-350 ALIIA
+350 ALVIA

-390 NFETTEMGHAE
+390 GFETTEIGHAE
-401 AVFGGAEKL
+401 AVFGGVEKL
-410 RAHVERA
+410 RAQVERA
-417 LERKPGAVVIVSSC
+417 LERKPGAVVVISSC

-437 DDLAALERLSTPETP
+437 DDLLSLERLSTPETP
-452 VIAVKTDGVL
+452 VIAVPADGVL

-473 LHRLAERLVRRDVP
+473 LHTLAEKLVRRDAP
-487 VKPRTVNLIGEVG
+487 IRPRTVNLIGEVG
-500 VSNNTEVD
+500 VSNNTQVD
-508 YRTLRR
+508 YQTLRR
-514 LLGSMGIS
+514 LLGEMGIS

-531 TARELGDLLS
+531 TAQELRDLLS
-541 APLNLLASDSQD
+541 APLNLLATDSQD
-553 NLDLKAWLESEY
+553 NLELKAWLETEY
-565 GCRFHPGVLPVGF
+565 GCRFHPGCLPIGF
-578 RATRDFLLSLGDFF
+578 RATRNFLLELGDFF
-592 ACREEAEALV
+592 GCREEAEALIS
-602 AREEAD
+602 REEAD

-613 EALRPLLQGKRILM
+613 ESLRPLLQGKRILM

-656 LRRDLHV
+656 LHRDLRI
-663 TDRRERFSVLEEITG
+663 TDRQERNAVIREITG
-678 GDTVEQRIRELRPD
+678 GDIVEQRIRELKPD
-692 MVLGNYTARVAGA
+692 MVLGNYTARAEGGEYIA
-705 DYLSDTLPMTQP
+705 DTLPMTQP

-725 VLRRWAQLNKNTR
+725 VLRRWAQLNKNER
-738 EGEWEHDE
+738 EGEWEHDRV
-746 AWFRTYFA
+746 WFEQYFA

>member
-1 MRPAKKKHIFFLWIC
+1 MEHR
-16 MRADRI
+16 
-22 REGEKGRVLENR
+22 R

-46 KSTVCANLSAA
+46 KSTVSANLSAA
-57 LAAAGSRVLQIGCD
+57 LAAAGSRVLQVGCD

-93 RTVPREEERLEAVLR
+93 RTVPREQERLDAVLR
-108 PGYGNIGCVEAGGP
+108 TGWGKIGCVEAGGP
-122 RPGVGCAGRGII
+122 KPGVGCAGRGII

-144 AKEPYDAVLYD
+144 AKADYDVLIYD

-168 IRREYANA
+168 IRREYADA

-197 IRSFD
+197 IRNFD
-202 GSDCRRA
+202 GGECRRA
-209 AGILFNQRRLEGEEE
+209 AGIIFNARNLSGEAE

-241 PRSEAFSR
+241 PRSEAFAR
-249 AEEAGVPLLALEGF
+249 GEEAGKPLLALEGYD
-263 QREKAVFTELAD
+263 REKAVFTRLAETIR
-275 SVRRGLPLYEARPL
+275 SGLTLYEARPL
-289 EDEVL
+289 EDEAL
-294 EEVVLRGGEGRP
+294 EEVVLRGGTAAPAAAAEPTPEPQQKAKTSDP
-306 APAAVKQEREMEKPA
+306 APAPDEP
-321 PPPAPAG
+321 
-328 GRMPLYGC
+328 RMPLYGC

-350 ALIIA
+350 ALVIA

-390 NFETTEMGHAE
+390 GFETTEIGHAE
-401 AVFGGAEKL
+401 AVFGGVEKL
-410 RAHVERA
+410 RAQVERA
-417 LERKPGAVVIVSSC
+417 LERKPGAVVVISSC

-437 DDLAALERLSTPETP
+437 DDLLSLERLSTPETP
-452 VIAVKTDGVL
+452 VIAVPADGVL

-473 LHRLAERLVRRDVP
+473 LHTLAEKLVRRDAP
-487 VKPRTVNLIGEVG
+487 LQPRTVNLIGEVG
-500 VSNNTEVD
+500 VSNNTQVD
-508 YRTLRR
+508 YQTLRR
-514 LLGSMGIS
+514 LLGEMGIS

-531 TARELGDLLS
+531 TAQELRDLLS
-541 APLNLLASDSQD
+541 APLNLLATDSQD
-553 NLDLKAWLESEY
+553 NLELKAWLETEY
-565 GCRFHPGVLPVGF
+565 GCRFHPGCLPIGF
-578 RATRDFLLSLGDFF
+578 RATRNFLLELGDFF
-592 ACREEAEALV
+592 GCREEAEALIS
-602 AREEAD
+602 REEAD

-613 EALRPLLQGKRILM
+613 ESLRPLLQGKRILM

-656 LRRDLHV
+656 LHRDLRI
-663 TDRRERFSVLEEITG
+663 TDRQERNAVIREITG
-678 GDTVEQRIRELRPD
+678 GDIVEQRIRELKPD
-692 MVLGNYTARVAGA
+692 MVLGNYTARAEGGEYIA
-705 DYLSDTLPMTQP
+705 DTLPMTQP

-725 VLRRWAQLNKNTR
+725 VLRRWAQLNKNER
-738 EGEWEHDE
+738 EGEWEHDRV
-746 AWFRTYFA
+746 WFEQYFA

>member
-1 MRPAKKKHIFFLWIC
+1 MEHR
-16 MRADRI
+16 
-22 REGEKGRVLENR
+22 R

-46 KSTVCANLSAA
+46 KSTVSANLSAA
-57 LAAAGSRVLQIGCD
+57 LAAAGSRVLQVGCD

-93 RTVPREEERLEAVLR
+93 RTVPREQERLDAVLR
-108 PGYGNIGCVEAGGP
+108 TGWGKIGCVEAGGP
-122 RPGVGCAGRGII
+122 KPGVGCAGRGII

-144 AKEPYDAVLYD
+144 AKANYDVLIYD

-168 IRREYANA
+168 IRREYADA

-197 IRSFD
+197 IRNFD
-202 GSDCRRA
+202 GGECRRA
-209 AGILFNQRRLEGEEE
+209 AGIIFNARNLSGEAE

-241 PRSEAFSR
+241 PRSEAFAR
-249 AEEAGVPLLALEGF
+249 GEEAGKPLLALEGYD
-263 QREKAVFTELAD
+263 REKAVFTRLAETIR
-275 SVRRGLPLYEARPL
+275 SGLTLYEARPL
-289 EDEVL
+289 EDEAL
-294 EEVVLRGGEGRP
+294 EEVVLRGGTAAPAAAAEPTPEPQQKAKTSDP
-306 APAAVKQEREMEKPA
+306 APAPDEP
-321 PPPAPAG
+321 
-328 GRMPLYGC
+328 RMPLYGC

-350 ALIIA
+350 ALVIA

-390 NFETTEMGHAE
+390 GFETTEIGHAE
-401 AVFGGAEKL
+401 AVFGGVEKL
-410 RAHVERA
+410 RAQVERA
-417 LERKPGAVVIVSSC
+417 LERKPGAVVVISSC

-437 DDLAALERLSTPETP
+437 DDLLSLERLSTPETP
-452 VIAVKTDGVL
+452 VIAVPADGVL

-473 LHRLAERLVRRDVP
+473 LHTLAEKLVRRDAP
-487 VKPRTVNLIGEVG
+487 LRPRTVNLIGEVG
-500 VSNNTEVD
+500 VSNNTQVD
-508 YRTLRR
+508 YQTLRR
-514 LLGSMGIS
+514 LLGEMGIS

-531 TARELGDLLS
+531 TAQELRDLLS
-541 APLNLLASDSQD
+541 APLNLLATDSQD
-553 NLDLKAWLESEY
+553 NLELKAWLETEY
-565 GCRFHPGVLPVGF
+565 GCRFHPGCLPIGF
-578 RATRDFLLSLGDFF
+578 RATRNFLLELGDFF
-592 ACREEAEALV
+592 GCREEAEALIS
-602 AREEAD
+602 REEAD

-613 EALRPLLQGKRILM
+613 ESLRPLLQGKRILM

-656 LRRDLHV
+656 LHRELRI
-663 TDRRERFSVLEEITG
+663 TDRQERNAVIREITG
-678 GDTVEQRIRELRPD
+678 GDIVEQRIRELKPD
-692 MVLGNYTARVAGA
+692 MVLGNYTARAEGGEYIA
-705 DYLSDTLPMTQP
+705 DTLPMTQP

-725 VLRRWAQLNKNTR
+725 VLRRWAQLNKNER
-738 EGEWEHDE
+738 EGEWEHDRV
-746 AWFRTYFA
+746 WFEQYFA

>member
-1 MRPAKKKHIFFLWIC
+1 M
-16 MRADRI
+16 
-22 REGEKGRVLENR
+22 GNR

-77 RLLLGGGSLP
+77 RLLLGGGNLP

-93 RTVPREEERLEAVLR
+93 RTTPKGGERLEAVLK
-108 PGYGNIGCVEAGGP
+108 PGYLGIGCVEAGGP
-122 RPGVGCAGRGII
+122 KPGVGCAGRGII

-144 AKEPYDAVLYD
+144 AKEAYDAVLYD

-209 AGILFNQRRLEGEEE
+209 AGILFNQRLLEGETE

-235 PIVARV
+235 PILARV

-249 AEEAGVPLLALEGF
+249 AEEQGVPLMALEGF
-263 QREKAVFTELAD
+263 GEEKAVFTRLAEQIR
-275 SVRRGLPLYEARPL
+275 SGLTLYEARPL
-289 EDEVL
+289 EDEAL
-294 EEVVLRGGEGRP
+294 EDVVLRGGTGV
-306 APAAVKQEREMEKPA
+306 VKPKSVQVQKPA
-321 PPPAPAG
+321 EEGPKPASGPAREG
-328 GRMPLYGC
+328 SRMPLYGC

-350 ALIIA
+350 AVIIA

-390 NFETTEMGHAE
+390 SFETSEMGHAE
-401 AVFGGAEKL
+401 AVFGGLEKL
-410 RAHVERA
+410 KAQVERA
-417 LERKPGAVVIVSSC
+417 LERKPGAVVVISSC

-437 DDLAALERLSTPETP
+437 DDIAALERLSTPETP
-452 VIAVKTDGVL
+452 VIAVKADGVM

-473 LHRLAERLVRRDVP
+473 LHRLAERLVRRDAP
-487 VKPRTVNLIGEVG
+487 VNPRTVNLIGEVG
-500 VSNNTEVD
+500 VSNYTESD

-514 LLGSMGIS
+514 LLGDMGIT

-531 TARELGDLLS
+531 TAEELRGLLS
-541 APLNLLASDSQD
+541 APLNLLATDSQD
-553 NLDLKAWLESEY
+553 NLDLQAWLEGEY
-565 GCRFHPGVLPVGF
+565 GCRFHPGTLPIGF

-592 ACREEAEALV
+592 GCRAQAEALI

-613 EALRPLLQGKRILM
+613 EALRPLLQGKRVLM

-656 LRRDLHV
+656 LHRDLHV
-663 TDRRERFSVLEEITG
+663 TDRPERFSAIEEITG
-678 GDTVEQRIRELRPD
+678 GEIVEQRIRERKPD
-692 MVLGNYTARVAGA
+692 MVLGNYTARLSGG
-705 DYLSDTLPMTQP
+705 DYLTDTLPMTQP
-717 IGFGSGLT
+717 IGFGSGLA
-725 VLRRWAQLNKNTR
+725 VLRRWAQLNKNAR
-738 EGEWEHDE
+738 EGAWQNDE
-746 AWFRTYFA
+746 AWFQTYFA

>member
-1 MRPAKKKHIFFLWIC
+1 MEQK
-16 MRADRI
+16 
-22 REGEKGRVLENR
+22 R

-46 KSTVCANLSAA
+46 KSTVSANLSAA
-57 LAAAGSRVLQIGCD
+57 LAAAGSRVLQVGCD

-93 RTVPREEERLEAVLR
+93 RTVPKEEEKLEAVLR
-108 PGYGNIGCVEAGGP
+108 RGWGGVGCVEAGGP
-122 RPGVGCAGRGII
+122 KPGVGCAGRGII

-144 AKEPYDAVLYD
+144 VKSDYDILIYD

-168 IRREYANA
+168 VRREYADA

-197 IRSFD
+197 IRNFD

-209 AGILFNQRRLEGEEE
+209 AGIIYNERNLAGEAE
-224 RVERFARAVGL
+224 RVERFARATGL

-249 AEEAGVPLLALEGF
+249 GEEEGKPLLALEGF
-263 QREKAVFTELAD
+263 EEEKAVFTRLAEKIR
-275 SVRRGLPLYEARPL
+275 SGLDLYEARPL
-289 EDEVL
+289 EDEAL
-294 EEVVLRGGEGRP
+294 EEVVLRGGSAGIPVCLPEKPEERAEEKP
-306 APAAVKQEREMEKPA
+306 PSAPVPAAGEP
-321 PPPAPAG
+321 
-328 GRMPLYGC
+328 RMPLYGC
-336 AFNGAATTAVHLTD
+336 AFNGASTTAIHLTD
-350 ALIIA
+350 AVVIA

-373 RRNLFNRGILM
+373 RKNIFNRGIVM
-384 PSAISP
+384 PSALSP
-390 NFETTEMGHAE
+390 NYETTELGHAE

-410 RAHVERA
+410 RARVEKA
-417 LERKPGAVVIVSSC
+417 LERKPGAVVVISSC

-437 DDLAALERLSTPETP
+437 DDLLSLERLSTPETP
-452 VIAVKTDGVL
+452 VIAVPADGVI

-473 LHRLAERLVRRDVP
+473 LHRLAEKLVRRDAP
-487 VKPRTVNLIGEVG
+487 KQPRTVNLIGEVG
-500 VSNNTEVD
+500 VSYYTESD

-514 LLGSMGIS
+514 LLEGMGIS

-531 TARELGDLLS
+531 TAEELRNLTA
-541 APLNLLASDSQD
+541 APLNLLATDSQD
-553 NLDLKAWLESEY
+553 NLELKAWLESEY
-565 GCRFHPGVLPVGF
+565 GCRFKPGTLPIGF
-578 RATRDFLLSLGDFF
+578 RATRGFLLELGDYFG
-592 ACREEAEALV
+592 CREEAETMI

-613 EALRPLLQGKRILM
+613 EALKPVLRGKKVLM

-656 LRRDLHV
+656 LRRELHV
-663 TDRRERFSVLEEITG
+663 TDRAERFSAIEEITG
-678 GDTVEQRIRELRPD
+678 ARQVEEKIRELKPD
-692 MVLGNYTARVAGA
+692 LVLGNFTAAKGEG
-705 DYLSDTLPMTQP
+705 DYLTDTLPMTQP
-717 IGFGSGLT
+717 IGFGSGLA
-725 VLRRWAQLNKNTR
+725 VLRRWAQLNKNER
-738 EGEWEHDE
+738 EGEWKHDE
-746 AWFRTYFA
+746 RWFQEYYA

>member
-1 MRPAKKKHIFFLWIC
+1 M
-16 MRADRI
+16 
-22 REGEKGRVLENR
+22 GVR
-34 LELALYGKGGIG
+34 LELAIYGKGGIG
-46 KSTVCANLSAA
+46 KSTVCADLSAA

-77 RLLLGGGSLP
+77 RLLLGGRSLP
-87 TVLDYL
+87 TVLEYL
-93 RTVPREEERLEAVLR
+93 RTVPKGEERLEEVLR
-108 PGYGNIGCVEAGGP
+108 PGYRNIGCVEAGGP

-144 AKEPYDAVLYD
+144 AKESYDAVLYD

-197 IRSFD
+197 IRNFD
-202 GSDCRRA
+202 GSDCRRV
-209 AGILFNQRRLEGEEE
+209 AGIIFNQRRLEGEEE
-224 RVERFARAVGL
+224 RVERFARAVHL

-241 PRSEAFSR
+241 PRSEGFSR
-249 AEEAGVPLLALEGF
+249 AEEQGVPLMALEGYEA
-263 QREKAVFTELAD
+263 EKAVFTRLAEQIMG
-275 SVRRGLPLYEARPL
+275 GLTLYEALPL
-289 EDEVL
+289 EDEAL
-294 EEVVLRGGEGRP
+294 EDVVLRGGTGRTPQKPLPEPEEKAAGAVP
-306 APAAVKQEREMEKPA
+306 APTRE
-321 PPPAPAG
+321 PAG

-350 ALIIA
+350 AVIIA

-390 NFETTEMGHAE
+390 SFETTEMGHAE
-401 AVFGGAEKL
+401 AVFGGLEKL
-410 RAHVERA
+410 KAQVERA
-417 LERKPGAVVIVSSC
+417 LERKPGAVVVISSC

-437 DDLAALERLSTPETP
+437 DDIAALERLSTPETP
-452 VIAVKTDGVL
+452 VIPVSADGVI

-473 LHRLAERLVRRDVP
+473 LHRLAERLVRRDAP
-487 VKPRTVNLIGEVG
+487 VRPRTVNLIGEVG

-514 LLGSMGIS
+514 LLGGMGIT

-531 TARELGDLLS
+531 TAEELRNLLS
-541 APLNLLASDSQD
+541 APLNLLATDSQD
-553 NLDLKAWLESEY
+553 NLDLKAWLETEY
-565 GCRFHPGVLPVGF
+565 GCRFHPGVLPIGF

-592 ACREEAEALV
+592 GCRREAEALI

-613 EALRPLLQGKRILM
+613 ALLRPQLRGKRVLM

-656 LRRDLHV
+656 LHRELHV
-663 TDRRERFSVLEEITG
+663 TDKPERFAAIEEITG
-678 GDTVEQRIRELRPD
+678 GEIVEQRIRELKPH
-692 MVLGNYTARVAGA
+692 MVLGNYTARLGGG

-717 IGFGSGLT
+717 MGFGSGLA
-725 VLRRWAQLNKNTR
+725 VLRRWAQLNKDQR

-746 AWFRTYFA
+746 AWFQTYFA

>member
-1 MRPAKKKHIFFLWIC
+1 VP
-16 MRADRI
+16 
-22 REGEKGRVLENR
+22 KG
-34 LELALYGKGGIG
+34 
-46 KSTVCANLSAA
+46 
-57 LAAAGSRVLQIGCD
+57 
-71 PKHDST
+71 
-77 RLLLGGGSLP
+77 
-87 TVLDYL
+87 
-93 RTVPREEERLEAVLR
+93 EERLEEVLR
-108 PGYGNIGCVEAGGP
+108 PGYLGIGCVEAGGP
-122 RPGVGCAGRGII
+122 KPGVGCAGRGII

-144 AKEPYDAVLYD
+144 AKEAYDAVLYD

-209 AGILFNQRRLEGEEE
+209 AGIIFNQRRLEGETE
-224 RVERFARAVGL
+224 RVERFAAAVGL

-241 PRSEAFSR
+241 PRSEGFSL
-249 AEEAGVPLLALEGF
+249 AEEQRVPLMALEGF
-263 QREKAVFTELAD
+263 VEEKTVFTQLAEQI
-275 SVRRGLPLYEARPL
+275 RRGLTLYEARPL
-289 EDEVL
+289 EDEAL
-294 EEVVLRGGEGRP
+294 EDVVLRGGTGAVPHKPVPVQEP
-306 APAAVKQEREMEKPA
+306 AEEAPKPVPVPAH
-321 PPPAPAG
+321 G
-328 GRMPLYGC
+328 GSRMPLYGC

-350 ALIIA
+350 GVIIA

-390 NFETTEMGHAE
+390 SFETTEMGHAE
-401 AVFGGAEKL
+401 AVFGGLEKL
-410 RAHVERA
+410 KAQVERA
-417 LERKPGAVVIVSSC
+417 LERKPGAVVVISSC

-437 DDLAALERLSTPETP
+437 DDIAALERLSTPETP
-452 VIAVKTDGVL
+452 VIAVNADGVL

-473 LHRLAERLVRRDVP
+473 LHRLAERLVRRDAP

-500 VSNNTEVD
+500 VSNYTESD

-514 LLGSMGIS
+514 LLGDMGIT

-531 TARELGDLLS
+531 TAEELRGLLS
-541 APLNLLASDSQD
+541 APLNLLATDSQD
-553 NLDLKAWLESEY
+553 NLELKEWLEGEY
-565 GCRFHPGVLPVGF
+565 GCRFHPGTLPIGF
-578 RATRDFLLSLGDFF
+578 RATRDFLLALGDFF
-592 ACREEAEALV
+592 GCRSEAEALI

-613 EALRPLLQGKRILM
+613 EALRPLLQGKRVLM

-656 LRRDLHV
+656 LHRELRV
-663 TDRRERFSVLEEITG
+663 TDRAERFSRIQEIAG
-678 GDTVEQRIRELRPD
+678 GDTVERRIRELRPD
-692 MVLGNYTARVAGA
+692 MVLGNYTARLTEG
-705 DYLSDTLPMTQP
+705 DYLTDTLPMTQP
-717 IGFGSGLT
+717 IGFGSGLA

-738 EGEWEHDE
+738 EGEWQNDE
-746 AWFRTYFA
+746 AWFQTYFA

>member
-1 MRPAKKKHIFFLWIC
+1 MEHK
-16 MRADRI
+16 
-22 REGEKGRVLENR
+22 R

-46 KSTVCANLSAA
+46 KSTVSANLSAA
-57 LAAAGSRVLQIGCD
+57 LAAAGSRVLQVGCD

-93 RTVPREEERLEAVLR
+93 RTVSKEEEKLEAVLR
-108 PGYGNIGCVEAGGP
+108 PGWGGIGCVEAGGP
-122 RPGVGCAGRGII
+122 KPGVGCAGRGII

-144 AKEPYDAVLYD
+144 AKSDYDILIYD

-168 IRREYANA
+168 IRREYADA

-197 IRSFD
+197 IRNFD
-202 GSDCRRA
+202 GGECRRA
-209 AGILFNQRRLEGEEE
+209 AGIIFNERNLAGEAE

-241 PRSEAFSR
+241 PRSEAFAR
-249 AEEAGVPLLALEGF
+249 GEEEGRPLLALEGYD
-263 QREKAVFTELAD
+263 REKAVFTRLAETI
-275 SVRRGLPLYEARPL
+275 RGGLELYEACPL

-294 EEVVLRGGEGRP
+294 EDVVLRGGSVGIPVQPAVQEQRSEKRNSAPEP
-306 APAAVKQEREMEKPA
+306 APS
-321 PPPAPAG
+321 AG
-328 GRMPLYGC
+328 EPRMPLYGC

-350 ALIIA
+350 AAVIA

-390 NFETTEMGHAE
+390 GFETTEIGHAE
-401 AVFGGAEKL
+401 AVFGGVEKL
-410 RAHVERA
+410 KAQVERA
-417 LERKPGAVVIVSSC
+417 ITRKPGAVVVISSC

-437 DDLAALERLSTPETP
+437 DDLLSLERLSTPETP
-452 VIAVKTDGVL
+452 VIAVQADGVI

-473 LHRLAERLVRRDVP
+473 LHTLAEKLVRRDAP
-487 VKPRTVNLIGEVG
+487 LRPRTVNLIGEVG

-508 YRTLRR
+508 YQTLRR
-514 LLGSMGIS
+514 LLGGMGIS

-531 TARELGDLLS
+531 TAQELRDLLS
-541 APLNLLASDSQD
+541 APLNLLATDSQD
-553 NLDLKAWLESEY
+553 NLELKEWLETEY
-565 GCRFHPGVLPVGF
+565 GCRFRPGCLPIGF
-578 RATRDFLLSLGDFF
+578 RATRDFLLELGDFF
-592 ACREEAEALV
+592 GCREEAEALI

-613 EALRPLLQGKRILM
+613 ETLRPLLRGKRILM

-656 LRRDLHV
+656 LHRELRI
-663 TDRRERFSVLEEITG
+663 TDRPERNAVIEEISGWDLT
-678 GDTVEQRIRELRPD
+678 EQRIRELKPD
-692 MVLGNYTARVAGA
+692 MVLGNYTARAGGG
-705 DYLSDTLPMTQP
+705 DYIADTLPMTQP
-717 IGFGSGLT
+717 IGFGSVLT
-725 VLRRWAQLNKNTR
+725 IRRRWAQLNKDER
-738 EGEWEHDE
+738 EGEWEHDGI
-746 AWFRTYFA
+746 WFEEYFA

>member
-1 MRPAKKKHIFFLWIC
+1 M
-16 MRADRI
+16 
-22 REGEKGRVLENR
+22 GNR

-77 RLLLGGGSLP
+77 RLLLGGGNLP

-93 RTVPREEERLEAVLR
+93 RTTPKGGERLEAVLK
-108 PGYGNIGCVEAGGP
+108 PGYLGIGCVEAGGP
-122 RPGVGCAGRGII
+122 KPGVGCAGRGII

-209 AGILFNQRRLEGEEE
+209 AGILFNQRRLEGETE

-235 PIVARV
+235 PILARV

-249 AEEAGVPLLALEGF
+249 AEEQGAPLMALEGF
-263 QREKAVFTELAD
+263 GEEKAVFTRLAEQIR
-275 SVRRGLPLYEARPL
+275 SGLTLYEAQPL
-289 EDEVL
+289 EDEAL
-294 EEVVLRGGEGRP
+294 EDVVLRGGSGVVKP
-306 APAAVKQEREMEKPA
+306 KAVPVQKPA
-321 PPPAPAG
+321 EEGPKPASGPAREG
-328 GRMPLYGC
+328 SRMPLYGC

-350 ALIIA
+350 AVIIA

-390 NFETTEMGHAE
+390 SFETSEMGYAE
-401 AVFGGAEKL
+401 AVFGGLEKL
-410 RAHVERA
+410 KAQVERA
-417 LERKPGAVVIVSSC
+417 LERKPGAVVVISSC

-437 DDLAALERLSTPETP
+437 DDIAALERLSTPETP
-452 VIAVKTDGVL
+452 VIAVKADGVM

-473 LHRLAERLVRRDVP
+473 LHRLAERLVRRDAP
-487 VKPRTVNLIGEVG
+487 VRPHTVNLIGEVG
-500 VSNNTEVD
+500 VSNYTESD

-514 LLGSMGIS
+514 LLGDMGIT

-531 TARELGDLLS
+531 TAEELRGLLS
-541 APLNLLASDSQD
+541 APLNLLATDSQD
-553 NLDLKAWLESEY
+553 NLDLQAWLEGEY
-565 GCRFHPGVLPVGF
+565 SCRFHPGTLPIGF

-592 ACREEAEALV
+592 GCRARAEALI

-613 EALRPLLQGKRILM
+613 EALRPLLKGKRVLM

-656 LRRDLHV
+656 LHRDLHV
-663 TDRRERFSVLEEITG
+663 TDQPERFSAIEEITG
-678 GDTVEQRIRELRPD
+678 GEVVEQRIRERKPD
-692 MVLGNYTARVAGA
+692 MVLGNYTARLVGG
-705 DYLSDTLPMTQP
+705 DYLTDTLPMTQP
-717 IGFGSGLT
+717 IGFGSGLA
-725 VLRRWAQLNKNTR
+725 VLRRWAQLNKNAR
-738 EGEWEHDE
+738 EGAWQNDE
-746 AWFRTYFA
+746 AWFQTYFA